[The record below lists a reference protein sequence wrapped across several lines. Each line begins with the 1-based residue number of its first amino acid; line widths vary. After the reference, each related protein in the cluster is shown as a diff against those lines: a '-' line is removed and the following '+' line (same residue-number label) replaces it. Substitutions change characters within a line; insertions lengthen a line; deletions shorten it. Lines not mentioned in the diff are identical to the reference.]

1 MGELSR
7 INGEDP
13 RRLLSQHLIGR
24 GPECALRLSGSYV
37 STQHALI
44 RWQGHGWE
52 LLDRGSRNGTHL
64 NGEPVEPGRPY
75 RLTKGATL
83 NFGHPDE
90 TWLLSDATGPEVML
104 LALDDGESLSG
115 EQGLIGLPSPENP
128 ECTLYRDL
136 DGTWKV
142 ETADGSVRPLSDGEA
157 LESAGRRFRFSLP
170 SAAEATASVH
180 ADSSFDAP
188 ALCFKVS
195 SDEEFVELD
204 LEYSGRRVSL
214 GSRSHNYLLLTL
226 ARSYL
231 ADVAAGL
238 PLASSGWMDKEE
250 LAKGLNMTP
259 EQIDGEVFRVR
270 KHFARHGLKEAAVIL
285 ERRPRTKQIRLGLPK
300 LRIERS

>member
-104 LALDDGESLSG
+104 LALDDGASLSG

-136 DGTWKV
+136 DGSWKL

-231 ADVAAGL
+231 ADLAAGL

>member
-7 INGEDP
+7 VNGQDL
-13 RRLLSQHLIGR
+13 RRLLNQHLIGR
-24 GPECALRLSGSYV
+24 GPECALRLSESYV

-64 NGEPVEPGRPY
+64 NGEPLEPGRPY
-75 RLTKGATL
+75 RLIKGSSMS
-83 NFGHPDE
+83 FGHPDE
-90 TWLLSDATGPEVML
+90 TWLLADASAPEVML
-104 LALDDGESLSG
+104 VALDDGESLSG

-128 ECTLYRDL
+128 ECTLYRNVN
-136 DGTWKV
+136 GSWKM
-142 ETADGSVRPLSDGEA
+142 ETADGSVRPLMDGEA
-157 LESAGRRFRFSLP
+157 LESAGRKFRFSLP

-180 ADSSFDAP
+180 GDLGFEAP

-204 LEYSGRRVSL
+204 LDYSGRRVPL

-231 ADVAAGL
+231 ADAAAGL
-238 PLASSGWMDKEE
+238 PLASSGWMDKEA
-250 LAKGLNMTP
+250 LAKGLDMTP

-270 KHFARHGLKEAAVIL
+270 KHFARHGLKEAAVVI

-300 LRIERS
+300 LRIERA